1 MSRDTKILT
10 NRQPRD
16 QDGRKD
22 ELLTECGCQVKMQ
35 QTFAVLTGVT
45 S

>member
-1 MSRDTKILT
+1 VLP

-22 ELLTECGCQVKMQ
+22 EYLTEDGIEVRLQK
-35 QTFAVLTGVT
+35 THAVLTGIT